1 MYYKSPRTWLFIGY
15 ISLIMYLSMTPG
27 DQLDWF
33 SNLWKYDKVVHF
45 IEYLGVGFLMINML
59 MIKTMNKSHWQ
70 FAIIFLL
77 LFPVFD
83 EVLQFYTPRRIP
95 DIYDVVADIL
105 GAYIGVYIRKI
116 L

>member
-1 MYYKSPRTWLFIGY
+1 MYLKSWQTWLFLIY
-15 ISLIMYLSMTPG
+15 ISFIMHLSLTSG
-27 DQLDWF
+27 EELSWF
-33 SNLWKYDKVVHF
+33 SHLWKYDKVVHF

-95 DIYDVVADIL
+95 DIYDGFADIC
-105 GAYIGVYIRKI
+105 GGYIGAYIRKI